1 MSYHDM
7 FYHDMVNQNKDMY
20 WYAMV
25 QQCININKYHAVPP
39 KPSLSIETHADLG
52 ILHFRTP
59 PYDRNQAD
67 HVTMS
72 RPSVGQ
78 LSPRWTSTREIH
90 LGPAI

>member
-39 KPSLSIETHADLG
+39 KPSLIGFINEHGGLLG
-52 ILHFRTP
+52 VMGLNVE
-59 PYDRNQAD
+59 YK
-67 HVTMS
+67 V
-72 RPSVGQ
+72 
-78 LSPRWTSTREIH
+78 
-90 LGPAI
+90 